1 LCDDEFAQTKPN
13 NEEPSMPSIAELPA
27 IVISALNENREAEA
41 ALWAWLSEQYY
52 ATLVAQNR
60 DHLLV
65 FVKACVDFAPL
76 ERACEAF
83 HVYGGQRGQAPTYSN
98 GQLCRAL
105 LVKGLYGWS
114 YRRLE
119 SELRS
124 HNLVRWFVGCGL
136 CEPTLDHVTLWRF
149 GTWVQQHAP
158 RVFFDETLRQLYSA
172 QPSERE
178 QAQAGDTFALLSRA
192 KEQSR
197 TEMLRDASRRLLNY
211 LAAVTPSAT
220 IVVRAE
226 LNEAALFGTATECP
240 EHYLEKAERDAL
252 EVRTATAAHECLRLV
267 SQQRQALG
275 AGSHTQRLEYQALLR
290 WEGVLAKILR
300 DEFTI
305 TRDEQGRARTVSHP
319 SHKQKG
325 AYRHG
330 SMVDLD
336 ATFRCHGDK
345 CQLGYNAH
353 VAVTQNFIT
362 EIYAMPGAAPD
373 SVGVA
378 GLIAHQQEHQH
389 FVPPKLIYDRA
400 AGMPKIFAEV
410 AQASDGQTQLV
421 AKLID
426 YGKNR
431 TRFGPAD
438 FTLNAVGQLSCP
450 NGQIAAKSYPSASG
464 DGINYRFLPEQCHG
478 CPLLDHCRGDPVRPD
493 KYRQVFISHYTYF
506 QRAAIAY
513 TTTDAFRAD
522 MKLRPAVERI
532 IAALV
537 RYNGARR
544 ATAYGLAAA
553 DFQLKM
559 AAVAYNLKRWH
570 TLTKAKEQAQRSK
583 PPPHDDA

>member
-1 LCDDEFAQTKPN
+1 
-13 NEEPSMPSIAELPA
+13 MPSIAELPA
-27 IVISALNENREAEA
+27 LVISTLNSALNENEAAAA
-41 ALWAWLSEQYY
+41 ALWAWVSGQHY

-65 FVKACVDFAPL
+65 FVKARVDFAPL
-76 ERACEAF
+76 EAACWDF
-83 HVYGGQRGQAPTYSN
+83 HVYCGQRGQTPRYSI

-105 LVKGLYGWS
+105 VVKTLYQWS
-114 YRRLE
+114 YRQME
-119 SELRS
+119 TMLRS
-124 HNLVRWFVGCGL
+124 NNLVRWFVGCGL

-149 GTWVQQHAP
+149 SAWVQQQAP
-158 RVFFDETLRQLYSA
+158 RVFFDETLRQIYAA
-172 QPSERE
+172 QPSEQE
-178 QAQAGDTFALLSRA
+178 QAQAGDTFALVSRA
-192 KEQSR
+192 NEQSR
-197 TEMLRDASRRLLNY
+197 TEMLRDASRRLLDY
-211 LAAVTPSAT
+211 LAAVTPSAAT
-220 IVVRAE
+220 VVRAE
-226 LNEAALFGTATECP
+226 LNEAVLFGTATECP
-240 EHYLEKAERDAL
+240 EPYLEKADRAAL

-267 SQQRQALG
+267 GQQRQALG
-275 AGSHTQRLEYQALLR
+275 AGSHSQRLEYQTLLR
-290 WEGVLAKILR
+290 WEGVLAKALC

-305 TRDEQGRARTVSHP
+305 TTDEQGRARTVSHP

-325 AYRHG
+325 SYRYG
-330 SMVDLD
+330 SIVDLD
-336 ATFRCHGDK
+336 ATFRCHGDQ
-345 CQLGYNAH
+345 CQLGYNAN

-378 GLIAHQQEHQH
+378 GLIAHQRQQQG

-426 YGKNR
+426 YGKSR
-431 TRFGPAD
+431 TRFGPAN
-438 FTLNAVGQLSCP
+438 FTLNAVGQLRCP
-450 NGQIAAKSYPSASG
+450 NGQIATKSYDSASG

-478 CPLLDHCRGDPVRPD
+478 CPLLDPCRSDQVRPD
-493 KYRQVFISHYTYF
+493 RYRQVFISHYTYF

-513 TTTDAFRAD
+513 TPSDAFLAD

-570 TLTKAKEQAQRSK
+570 TLTKAKEKAQRAK
-583 PPPHDDA
+583 PPPHDGA